1 MRTTAKPDRSR
12 PDSLDDQFC
21 WRMPAEWEPHEAT
34 WLAWPHNHADWPG
47 KFEPIPW
54 VFADIVRHLAEV
66 ERVDIIV
73 GSAAERRQARR
84 ILKLTGVN
92 MSAVRFHLLAT
103 DRIWTRDSGAIF
115 SRRSDGGGLTAI
127 GWKFNGWAKY
137 HNYKRDAHVPRLMAS
152 AAHVSCVEP
161 TVNVGAESRRV
172 VLEGGSIDVDGAG
185 LLLTTRECLL
195 SKVQARNPGVSKKT
209 IEAMFAR
216 YLGVRKILWLDSGI
230 AGDDTHGHIDDTAR
244 FVAPGVVL
252 ACWEENTSD
261 ENFRRLEKN
270 YQLLSAMSDAEG
282 KPLKVRKL
290 PMPEP
295 VYFDGQRLPAS
306 YANFY
311 IANQKVLV
319 PVFNDSADRLA
330 LNIIADCFPGRDVVP
345 IACRD
350 LVWGL
355 GTLHCMTQQQPSNV
369 GR

>member
-1 MRTTAKPDRSR
+1 MTAKLDRSQPAR
-12 PDSLDDQFC
+12 SDDQFSG
-21 WRMPAEWEPHEAT
+21 RMPAEWEPHEAT
-34 WLAWPHNHADWPG
+34 WLAWPHNQADWPG

-73 GSAAERRQARR
+73 GSAIERRQARR
-84 ILKLTGVN
+84 ILKLTGVDMN
-92 MSAVRFHLLAT
+92 AVRFHLLAT

-115 SRRSDGGGLTAI
+115 THRLDGGGLAAI
-127 GWKFNGWAKY
+127 NWNFNGWAKY
-137 HNYKRDAHVPRLMAS
+137 GNYKRDARVPHLMAMVS
-152 AAHVSCVEP
+152 RTPCIAA
-161 TVNVGAESRRV
+161 TVNAGSIARPV

-195 SKVQARNPGVSKKT
+195 SKVQARNPGLSKKVM
-209 IEAMFAR
+209 ENLFAR
-216 YLGVRKILWLDSGI
+216 YFSARKVLWLDSGI

-261 ENFRRLEKN
+261 ENYRRLEKN
-270 YQLLSAMSDAEG
+270 FRVLSEMADVNG
-282 KPLKVRKL
+282 KPLTVRKL
-290 PMPEP
+290 PMPRP
-295 VYFDGQRLPAS
+295 VYFNGQRLPAS

-311 IANQKVLV
+311 IANKKVLV

-330 LNIIADCFPGRDVVP
+330 MNIIADCFPGRDVVP

-355 GTLHCMTQQQPSNV
+355 GTLHCMTQQQPAAV
-369 GR
+369 L